1 VVDNNGNIS
10 APAAAQLQA
19 VAPAFFMYP
28 GTNYAVA
35 SRLPDYALLGD
46 PSAVPGS
53 VAAKP
58 GDTVVLWGTGFGA
71 TLPAVAA
78 GTTVSGASAVVT
90 APTVT
95 VGGTAV
101 PVIGT
106 VLTAGSAGL
115 YQVTIQLPATVPTGA
130 VAVQAFAGGV
140 PTQSGLLLVVS
151 KP

>member
-1 VVDNNGNIS
+1 
-10 APAAAQLQA
+10 
-19 VAPAFFMYP
+19 MYP

-71 TLPAVAA
+71 TLPALAA
-78 GTTVSGASAVVT
+78 GTTVSGAPAVVT

-101 PVIGT
+101 PMIGT

-130 VAVQAFAGGV
+130 VAVQASAGGV
-140 PTQSGLLLVVS
+140 PTQSGVLLVVS